1 MLNKKGNKGLV
12 RLIIFMKSV
21 FVLFCKVFIFSIFKS
36 VDFNKLSLILRVLD

>member
-21 FVLFCKVFIFSIFKS
+21 FVLFCKVFYMYFLYF
-36 VDFNKLSLILRVLD
+36 